1 MPSPRPPRFRPDR
14 VWRSAREPLIWLDA
28 ELRVV
33 WVNSAWEELTGRRA
47 DEVVGAD
54 CSIFGASRSDDAG
67 GEALAASFAPPP
79 EALGGVAA
87 STSTLI
93 VRPDGERLLRGLSFW
108 PFAGRDGSLLGM
120 LGRVRD
126 ADEPAEEAESRGNR
140 LRLRLRTLRDDLFRR
155 YGVDSLIG
163 EGPAHRRLLEQS
175 RIAASNRAPVLIVGE
190 PGTGRRHLARVIH
203 QLGDGPESTFS
214 ALDCRALPPEALDR
228 ALFGSTDYDYRNA
241 LDEPPPV
248 DRPRLAPPEG
258 STLAIGDI
266 LDLPRDLQAKLA
278 VALADED
285 LRGRRTRVVAVTS
298 GDPEAAL
305 LSERLRADLYHALST
320 LVIRLPSLRSRREE
334 IPLLA
339 QHFLE
344 RANERGGRR
353 RPGFTADA
361 ERALAGYD
369 WPGNLSELARVVA
382 RARAGDSKGKDADR
396 EAVGGPIDVG
406 DLPPEILG
414 ERGAAYLPPREAP
427 PRPLDDLLADVER
440 RLIENAM
447 ARARRNKSRAAEILG
462 VSRPRLYRRIKEL
475 NLPDEPDDDD

>member
-1 MPSPRPPRFRPDR
+1 MPSSRPLRFRPDR
-14 VWRSAREPLIWLDA
+14 VWRSASEPLIWLDA

-54 CSIFGASRSDDAG
+54 CSIFGASRVDETGS
-67 GEALAASFAPPP
+67 EALAASFAPPP

-108 PFAGRDGSLLGM
+108 PFVARDGSLLGM

-140 LRLRLRTLRDDLFRR
+140 LRLRLRTLRDGLFRR

-163 EGPAHRRLLEQS
+163 RGPAHRRLLEQAGMA
-175 RIAASNRAPVLIVGE
+175 AASRAPVLIVGE
-190 PGTGRRHLARVIH
+190 PGTGRRHLARVVH
-203 QLGDGPESTFS
+203 RLADGSESMFS
-214 ALDCRALPPEALDR
+214 VLDCRALPAEALDR
-228 ALFGSTDYDYRNA
+228 ALFGSTDQWDD
-241 LDEPPPV
+241 LDERPPV
-248 DRPRLAPPEG
+248 DRPRLAAPEG
-258 STLAIGDI
+258 STLALAEI
-266 LDLPRDLQAKLA
+266 LDLPRDLQARLA
-278 VALADED
+278 AALEDEG
-285 LRGRRTRVVAVTS
+285 REGRRTRVVAVTS

-305 LSERLRADLYHALST
+305 RSERLRADLFHALSA
-320 LVIRLPSLRSRREE
+320 LVIRLPPLRSRREE

-361 ERALAGYD
+361 ERALSGYD
-369 WPGNLSELARVVA
+369 WPGNLSELARVVE
-382 RARAGDSKGKDADR
+382 RAIAWDAKPDDR

-427 PRPLDDLLADVER
+427 PRSLDELLADVER